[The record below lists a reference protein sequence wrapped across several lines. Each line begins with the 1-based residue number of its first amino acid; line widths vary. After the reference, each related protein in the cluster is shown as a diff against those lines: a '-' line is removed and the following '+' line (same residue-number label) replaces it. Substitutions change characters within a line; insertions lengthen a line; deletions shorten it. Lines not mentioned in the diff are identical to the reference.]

1 MVRRPRTNQSSAW
14 CWARALAAGRAGED
28 SRSGHSIPNNGH
40 ERSWGA
46 PGGRFCELSL
56 GIMECFTEAE
66 SRTILAVVSAQVRG

>member
-1 MVRRPRTNQSSAW
+1 MDYYLQGVGVRGGGGGGAAAW
-14 CWARALAAGRAGED
+14 LL
-28 SRSGHSIPNNGH
+28 HSIPNNGH

-56 GIMECFTEAE
+56 GIMECFTEAA